1 MTNQEYQPKNLALM
15 LTDQC
20 PAECGHCIVESGPH
34 GKNIMEQDLICR
46 VIGQAWELGFS
57 QVFLYGGEPF
67 LRIHDTLPYA
77 IEMTYK
83 YGLFPSV
90 GTNGFWGKTEKM
102 AQDNLGV
109 IDAIAAQYDRI
120 FPISLSVDEYHE
132 KFVPPESIARIIK
145 EVRFGHYDHIRL
157 KIQTLTSP
165 SSFEALERL
174 YDACMEVGIELIKTD
189 RSGVYPTLPQEFIE
203 VIPENN
209 PQIAN
214 LLNCPE
220 DRIEELVALKSSTE
234 DERSV
239 IEMRDDRDGY
249 ERRYFIFP
257 EQKYIIPIYFD
268 SVINAG
274 RAQVP
279 GTPLEFGSKNAPKGE
294 FIFIAP
300 NARAYAYPAQVPDQ
314 IGAVLYI
321 DNLKGTIS
329 WVRGKLE
336 ELGIG

>member
-1 MTNQEYQPKNLALM
+1 
-15 LTDQC
+15 
-20 PAECGHCIVESGPH
+20 
-34 GKNIMEQDLICR
+34 
-46 VIGQAWELGFS
+46 LGFS

-77 IEMTYK
+77 IEMTYNMD
-83 YGLFPSV
+83 YFLLSERMDFG
-90 GTNGFWGKTEKM
+90 EK
-102 AQDNLGV
+102 QKKWHRIFRV

-234 DERSV
+234 DERLSLRCAMT
-239 IEMRDDRDGY
+239 EMDMSADIL
-249 ERRYFIFP
+249 FF
-257 EQKYIIPIYFD
+257 
-268 SVINAG
+268 
-274 RAQVP
+274 
-279 GTPLEFGSKNAPKGE
+279 LSKNISFRYILIQLLMPEELRFQEHHLNLDLKMPQKGSYIYCPKCSCIRLSG
-294 FIFIAP
+294 ASSGS
-300 NARAYAYPAQVPDQ
+300 N
-314 IGAVLYI
+314 GAVLYI